1 MRQRKP
7 VVHEYLAVIPD
18 KLGGG
23 STSCRCPYARGARW
37 TTRLI
42 ATKASLSLGSLS
54 RRLIPVLALVGS
66 TEILARN
73 ENTDEADQDVAPI
86 VVTATVGPGPLE
98 ETAASVTLITRAQIE
113 ASQPRTVTEL
123 LRQVPGLHIDQPG
136 ARGSV
141 SSAYLRGG
149 DPNFTLVLLDG
160 LALNDPTNN
169 RGGSV
174 DFSTLDLDS
183 IERIEIVRG
192 PVSDVYGS
200 TAMSGVINII
210 TRRGDKPVKSLEG
223 TAGSFGFGRVL
234 ANFSDSTG
242 VTDYALSASATDNGD
257 PVEGSGFR
265 GTVFNANVGRVLS
278 DRMEMRSTLR
288 YASSDL
294 ESFPEASGGPQFAVR
309 RETEKRDVDQLSL
322 GIEFFRQQSATSDYT
337 VRLGLYDQRSD
348 IVSPGVAPGV
358 RDPVGIPP
366 TITANQ
372 YSRADLKF
380 RYTILRQDALRLS
393 VGAEVESEIGS
404 SVGSLL
410 IGGVT
415 TPTSFDLRRNNWGAI
430 IEAAYIVKRGLLL
443 RGGVRADF
451 PDGFDSEVSPRVA
464 FAYRVP
470 VNGVTLRASWGEG
483 FKLPSF
489 FALGNPIVGNPGL
502 LPESTRSA
510 ELGLRVPLQGGR
522 ATVDMALFSSKFENL
537 VDLAEGPPP
546 RLVNR
551 SEVTARGFEMGLA
564 VNPRAD
570 TTISAQLAYVKTN
583 IRGTDEPLLNRPEWR
598 GGIGVQWRPHATVS
612 VNFDV
617 LYVGRMFDSSIPTGE
632 VVLNPYTRA
641 NVTMTWRARGRQR
654 YFLAIENLFD
664 ADYQEAIG
672 FPAPGISLRVG
683 VRASR

>member
-1 MRQRKP
+1 
-7 VVHEYLAVIPD
+7 
-18 KLGGG
+18 
-23 STSCRCPYARGARW
+23 
-37 TTRLI
+37 
-42 ATKASLSLGSLS
+42 
-54 RRLIPVLALVGS
+54 
-66 TEILARN
+66 
-73 ENTDEADQDVAPI
+73 
-86 VVTATVGPGPLE
+86 
-98 ETAASVTLITRAQIE
+98 
-113 ASQPRTVTEL
+113 
-123 LRQVPGLHIDQPG
+123 
-136 ARGSV
+136 
-141 SSAYLRGG
+141 
-149 DPNFTLVLLDG
+149 
-160 LALNDPTNN
+160 
-169 RGGSV
+169 
-174 DFSTLDLDS
+174 
-183 IERIEIVRG
+183 
-192 PVSDVYGS
+192 
-200 TAMSGVINII
+200 
-210 TRRGDKPVKSLEG
+210 
-223 TAGSFGFGRVL
+223 
-234 ANFSDSTG
+234 
-242 VTDYALSASATDNGD
+242 
-257 PVEGSGFR
+257 
-265 GTVFNANVGRVLS
+265 
-278 DRMEMRSTLR
+278 
-288 YASSDL
+288 
-294 ESFPEASGGPQFAVR
+294 
-309 RETEKRDVDQLSL
+309 L

-393 VGAEVESEIGS
+393 VGADLESEIGS

-564 VNPRAD
+564 VNPRPD
-570 TTISAQLAYVKTN
+570 TTISAQLAYVKTH